1 MTTEL
6 TDNEIIRKVLDGDH
20 QHFAVLVKRYQNF
33 VFTITLR
40 YTEIREDA
48 EEISQDVFVKAFKS
62 LKDFRGDSKFTTWLY
77 TIVTTSSITF
87 LRKKKIQTH
96 SLYNEHVFELAD
108 SQDSGMRANQVE
120 QKSRSAMVNEAIR
133 MLGPEDAQIITL
145 FYKGEQSLEEIS
157 QIMGIEPNAA
167 KVRLHRARQRLREK
181 MEKHFVHELR
191 DYHSG

>member
-40 YTEIREDA
+40 YTENREDA

-96 SLYNEHVFELAD
+96 SLDNEHVFELAD

-167 KVRLHRARQRLREK
+167 
-181 MEKHFVHELR
+181 
-191 DYHSG
+191 

>member
-40 YTEIREDA
+40 YTENREDA

-87 LRKKKIQTH
+87 LRKKKLPTH
-96 SLYNEHVFELAD
+96 SLDNEHVFELAD